1 MTNEPQLVRTYATPT
16 AKALGLNVPQALH
29 ALASE
34 KGEFISLLGAI
45 IRRSCH
51 SKFPISNTVFTRLL
65 RWASHER
72 ASALRPETAHCR
84 SLISHSRL
92 AVSLS
97 CASGLGRICS

>member
-51 SKFPISNTVFTRLL
+51 SKFPPRTRF
-65 RWASHER
+65 SHAR
-72 ASALRPETAHCR
+72 FAGRVMSALRRFAPR
-84 SLISHSRL
+84 PRI
-92 AVSLS
+92 AV
-97 CASGLGRICS
+97 R